1 MFEDLYQKL
10 GFWSKTGPYGD
21 VVLSTRVRLARNLA
35 SARFPHKQEESDVQV
50 IRSIAR
56 RFATESAFSENLSMV
71 ELSSLDSADKR
82 FLRERNIITSE
93 MEISP
98 NSCVIISSGDN
109 FVIMV
114 NEEDHFRIQVIKPGL
129 QIRDTY
135 SLADRVDEEMNKF
148 ISYAYS
154 DEYGYLTTCPSNLGT
169 GLRVSTML
177 HLPTLTIM
185 RSIPD
190 IVRMARDYNADMKGT
205 AGDGARTVGSM
216 YQVSSRV
223 SLGKSEVDILE
234 GLDEVTTML
243 IEMEGDARDEYL
255 SQYGKQLEDRIWR
268 SYGMVRYSRIL
279 GYLDAM
285 EHLSNIRL
293 GVILS
298 ILKNI
303 ELHKINDLMVNVQW
317 SHLQKTAQRAIP
329 EGAEC
334 DIYRADYL
342 RSQFEQAG

>member
-35 SARFPHKQEESDVQV
+35 AVRFPHRQDESDANL
-50 IRSIAR
+50 IKSIAR
-56 RFATESAFSENLSMV
+56 RFTTDSAFSDNLSMV
-71 ELSSLDSADKR
+71 ELPSLDAADKR
-82 FLRERNIITSE
+82 FLRERNIITGE
-93 MEISP
+93 ME
-98 NSCVIISSGDN
+98 NSANSYVIINSDEN

-114 NEEDHFRIQVIKPGL
+114 NEEDHFRIQVIKPGF
-129 QIRDTY
+129 QIMETY
-135 SLADRVDEEMNKF
+135 SLADKVDDEMNKF
-148 ISYAYS
+148 VSYAYS
-154 DEYGYLTTCPSNLGT
+154 DDFGYLTTCPSNVGT

-190 IVRMARDYNADMKGT
+190 VIRVVRDYNADMKGT
-205 AGDGARTVGSM
+205 VGDGTKTVGSM

-234 GLDEVTTML
+234 ELDEVTTML
-243 IEMEGDARDEYL
+243 IEMEGEARDDYL

-268 SYGMVRYSRIL
+268 SYGLVKYSRIL
-279 GYLDAM
+279 NYLDAM
-285 EHLSNIRL
+285 DHLSNIRL
-293 GVILS
+293 GIILS

-317 SHLQKTAQRAIP
+317 SHLQRIAQRAFP
-329 EGAEC
+329 EGPEC
-334 DIYRADYL
+334 DGYRADYL
-342 RSQFEQAG
+342 RSQFD